1 MNFYK
6 FKKALAKSWGKDTAY
21 HKDAPNWTPENPA
34 LGQCAITAL
43 LFNEFFGGKI
53 YSGVSESGIVHY
65 WNKKLGLK
73 IDLTKQ
79 QFDKKIKFFEVTL
92 WERNHLLSTGN
103 VEERY
108 LLLRKRFI
116 EQYKLMY

>member
-1 MNFYK
+1 MNYYK
-6 FKKALAKSWGKDTAY
+6 FKKALVASWAQDTAY
-21 HKDAPNWTPENPA
+21 HKDAVNWTPQNPA

-53 YSGVSESGIVHY
+53 YSGVSEAGIVHY
-65 WNKKLGLK
+65 WNKKFGLK

-79 QFDKKIKFFEVTL
+79 QFDKNIKFCEVTL
-92 WERNHLLSTGN
+92 WDRDHLLSTGN

-108 LLLRKRFI
+108 LLLRKRFM
-116 EQYKLMY
+116 EQYEII

>member
-6 FKKALAKSWGKDTAY
+6 FKKALAKSWRKDTSY

-43 LFNEFFGGKI
+43 LFNEYFGGKI
-53 YSGVSESGIVHY
+53 FSGESETGVVHY
-65 WNKKLGLK
+65 WNKKFGFK

-79 QFDKKIKFFEVTL
+79 QFDQKIKFCEVKL
-92 WERNHLLSTGN
+92 WERNQLLSTGN

-116 EQYKLMY
+116 EQYKLI